1 MWSLFF
7 CYRRQNRD
15 VEVFGGSEDDDV
27 DCLFFIYARF
37 LTDNQEGIILH
48 EKFILLFHLFVF
60 SGVVSITPENSELSD
75 IHSRLMAQNVS
86 LHSLL
91 ETTHQNLLS
100 P

>member
-1 MWSLFF
+1 V
-7 CYRRQNRD
+7 D
-15 VEVFGGSEDDDV
+15 VLGGSEDDDV

-37 LTDNQEGIILH
+37 LTDNQEG
-48 EKFILLFHLFVF
+48 F
-60 SGVVSITPENSELSD
+60 VSITSENSQLSD
-75 IHSRLMAQNVS
+75 VHSRLMAQNVS